1 MTERYTPSKGDYI
14 TLQGKKYLPARRR
27 VQWFRGDHPDWT
39 ITTSIVEL
47 DWQDGHTVIRADV
60 LNEEGRLIASG
71 MKSETR
77 KGFADFVE
85 KAETGAIARAV
96 AIAGYGTEDALD
108 LDEGGVS
115 DSPVGARASSPR
127 PAPVGTDMRERL
139 LEVAKAKG
147 IDHAGLERFATQV
160 GIAKGERATPE
171 QLVALINVI
180 QGIEQPSSGVPTAP
194 AGGGAVPEGAA
205 PPTTPPADT
214 GQSEAATTQGSED
227 AVVSPGTSSDPASAP
242 SFDDVLRVSG
252 GVEVPPAP
260 GTAAYRA
267 LPSGV
272 ERAAAKA
279 YHEKAEVTA

>member
-1 MTERYTPSKGDYI
+1 MTEKYTPNKGDYI

-47 DWQDGHTVIRADV
+47 DWQDGHAVIRADV

-115 DSPVGARASSPR
+115 DSPVGRMSQPEQRGFSVPRA
-127 PAPVGTDMRERL
+127 APVQSYRRDEL
-139 LEVAKAKG
+139 AALAVEKHLDLKAVEG
-147 IDHAGLERFATQV
+147 YADRV
-160 GIAKGERATPE
+160 GIKKGQRATNE
-171 QLVALINVI
+171 QMDALIDKVSGNA
-180 QGIEQPSSGVPTAP
+180 QPSSGVPTVP
-194 AGGGAVPEGAA
+194 AGGGAASEGAA
-205 PPTTPPADT
+205 PPTTPTVDGSMSASAT
-214 GQSEAATTQGSED
+214 VQSEPPSPAA
-227 AVVSPGTSSDPASAP
+227 PAP
-242 SFDDVLRVSG
+242 TFDDVLRVSG

-260 GTAAYRA
+260 GTAAYKA
-267 LPSGV
+267 LPTGV

-279 YHEKAEVTA
+279 YHEKAGVPA